1 MDSNDVYVGLD
12 IGTTKVACIIATRS
26 ESGLL
31 EVVGVGKCNS
41 IGLRKGVMRNMLN
54 IVESIQTAVKE
65 AELMAGVDVE
75 DVWVGIAGDHI
86 RALNS
91 TGSVAMTHDD
101 REIRQEDIDR
111 AIDIAKTVQIQ
122 EAYEQLHVIPQE
134 FSVDN
139 LNGIKQPLGMIGVR
153 LETQVHIITAQTT
166 SIQNI
171 TKCVK
176 DAGLHLNKLV
186 LDHLAASYAVL
197 DRDEKELGV
206 ALIDIGGGTSNIA
219 IYHDDNIRHTSI
231 VKVGGEDVTRDI
243 SIVLKTPPAEAEK
256 IKKSHGCAYLPLLRG
271 DDESLMVQMTGGRED
286 REIKR
291 SLLVEV
297 IEARIDE
304 LLGLSRQEIEKSG
317 LMSQIGAGV
326 VLTGGGSQMPG
337 MREKAESVFHMPV
350 RIGAPQRFGGLADMA
365 KTPMFATGVGLCMF
379 GAETV
384 QAGGGGVHKPG
395 KKKSSSGE
403 KGYDNIAKKVSS
415 WFSKYF

>member
-1 MDSNDVYVGLD
+1 MDNDLYVGLD
-12 IGTTKVACIIATRS
+12 IGTTKVACIIATRG
-26 ESGLL
+26 ESGGL

-41 IGLRKGVMRNMLN
+41 IGLKKGVMRNMQN

-65 AELMAGVDVE
+65 AELMAGVDVD

-86 RALNS
+86 RAFDNP
-91 TGSVAMTHDD
+91 GYVAMTHED

-111 AIDIAKTVQIQ
+111 VIESAKTVKIP
-122 EAYEQLHVIPQE
+122 EDYEQLHVIPKE
-134 FSVDN
+134 FRVDN
-139 LNGIKQPLGMIGVR
+139 LEGIKQPLGMIGVR
-153 LETQVHIITAQTT
+153 LETQVHIITAQIT

-176 DAGLHLNKLV
+176 DAGLRLNKLV
-186 LDHLAASYAVL
+186 LDHLASSYSVL
-197 DRDEKELGV
+197 DKDEKELGV
-206 ALIDIGGGTSNIA
+206 ALVDIGGGTSNIA
-219 IYHDDNIRHTSI
+219 VYHDDNIRHVSI
-231 VKVGGEDVTRDI
+231 VKEGGEDVTRDI

-271 DDESLMVQMTGGRED
+271 DDESLMIKMTGNRDD

-297 IEARIDE
+297 IEARMDE
-304 LLGLSRQEIEKSG
+304 LLGLVRQDMEKSG
-317 LMSQIGAGV
+317 LISQMGAGV

-350 RIGAPQRFGGLADMA
+350 RIGCPQKFGGLADMVR
-365 KTPMFATGVGLCMF
+365 TPKFSTGVGLCMF
-379 GAETV
+379 GLETAHV
-384 QAGGGGVHKPG
+384 GGVHKSG
-395 KKKSSSGE
+395 KKKSSGGESG
-403 KGYDNIAKKVSS
+403 YNNIIKKVFS

>member
-1 MDSNDVYVGLD
+1 MDNDVYVGLD
-12 IGTTKVACIIATRS
+12 IGTTKVACIIAKRGD
-26 ESGLL
+26 SGLL

-41 IGLRKGVMRNMLN
+41 IGLRRGVMRNMLN
-54 IVESIQTAVKE
+54 IVESIQSAVKD
-65 AELMAGVDVE
+65 AEVMAGVDVE

-86 RALNS
+86 RAIDS
-91 TGSVAMTHDD
+91 PGSVTVPHDD
-101 REIRQEDIDR
+101 HEIKQEDIDR
-111 AIDIAKTVQIQ
+111 VIDMAKTVQSP

-153 LETQVHIITAQTT
+153 LETKVHIITAQIT

-176 DAGLHLNKLV
+176 DAGLRLNKLV
-186 LDHLAASYAVL
+186 LDHLASSCAVL
-197 DRDEKELGV
+197 DKDEKELGV

-219 IYHDDNIRHTSI
+219 IYHDDNIRHVSI
-231 VKVGGEDVTRDI
+231 VKEGGEDVTRDI
-243 SIVLKTPPAEAEK
+243 SIVLKTPQAEAEK

-271 DDESLMVQMTGGRED
+271 DDESLMVQMTGGRDD

-297 IEARIDE
+297 IEARMDE
-304 LLGLSRQEIEKSG
+304 ILGLARQDIEKSG
-317 LMSQIGAGV
+317 LLSQIGAGV
-326 VLTGGGSQMPG
+326 VLTGGCSQMPG

-350 RIGAPQRFGGLADMA
+350 RIGSPQKFSGLADMA
-365 KTPMFATGVGLCMF
+365 RTPMFSTGVGLCMF
-379 GAETV
+379 GSKMA
-384 QAGGGGVHKPG
+384 QAGATGHKSG
-395 KKKSSSGE
+395 KKKSSG
-403 KGYDNIAKKVSS
+403 GDGDGIIKKVSS

>member
-1 MDSNDVYVGLD
+1 MVMDNDVYVGLD
-12 IGTTKVACIIATRS
+12 IGTTKVACIIAT
-26 ESGLL
+26 SGGGEGLK
-31 EVVGVGKCNS
+31 VVGVGKCNS
-41 IGLRKGVMRNMLN
+41 IGLRKGEMRNMMN
-54 IVESIQTAVKE
+54 IVESIQAAVKE
-65 AELMAGVDVE
+65 AELMAGMDVE
-75 DVWVGIAGDHI
+75 DVWVGIAGNHI

-91 TGSVAMTHDD
+91 TGSVAMTHED

-176 DAGLHLNKLV
+176 DAGLRLNKLV

-197 DRDEKELGV
+197 EKDEKELGV
-206 ALIDIGGGTSNIA
+206 ALIDIGGGTSNIT
-219 IYHDDNIRHTSI
+219 IYQDDNIRHTSI
-231 VKVGGEDVTRDI
+231 VKEGGEEVTRDI
-243 SIVLKTPPAEAEK
+243 SIVLKTPPTEAEK

-297 IEARIDE
+297 IEARIE
-304 LLGLSRQEIEKSG
+304 QLLRLAQHDIEKSG

-337 MREKAESVFHMPV
+337 MREKAESIFHLPV
-350 RIGAPQRFGGLADMA
+350 RIGSPQKFGGLADMA

-379 GAETV
+379 GAETA
-384 QAGGGGVHKPG
+384 QAGGGHKSG
-395 KKKSSSGE
+395 KKKSSGGE
-403 KGYDNIAKKVSS
+403 GGYGNVIKKVSS

>member
-1 MDSNDVYVGLD
+1 MDNGMYVGLD
-12 IGTTKVACIIATRS
+12 IGTTKVACIIATRG
-26 ESGLL
+26 ENGGL
-31 EVVGVGKCNS
+31 EVVGVGKCDS

-75 DVWVGIAGDHI
+75 DVWVGIAGDTI

-91 TGSVAMTHDD
+91 TGSVAMTHED

-176 DAGLHLNKLV
+176 DAGLRLNKLV
-186 LDHLAASYAVL
+186 LDHLASSYAVL
-197 DRDEKELGV
+197 DKDEKELGV

-231 VKVGGEDVTRDI
+231 VKEGGEDVTRDI

-271 DDESLMVQMTGGRED
+271 GDDESLTVQMTGGRDD

-297 IEARIDE
+297 IEARMDE
-304 LLGLSRQEIEKSG
+304 LLGLARQDMEKSG
-317 LMSQIGAGV
+317 LLSQIGAGV

-350 RIGAPQRFGGLADMA
+350 RIGAPQKFGGLVDMA
-365 KTPMFATGVGLCMF
+365 KAPMFATGVGLCMF
-379 GAETV
+379 GAET
-384 QAGGGGVHKPG
+384 AHASGGHHKSG
-395 KKKSSSGE
+395 KKKSSGGDG
-403 KGYDNIAKKVSS
+403 GYGNIIKKVSS